1 MCPRFNGSERR
12 TRRSIT
18 SAAGGAQNGSCRRIP
33 HAGTPLMIFSLIH
46 LFIKNFFLFKKYL
59 HNFLFAVSVWYEN
72 DSICCQVCA
81 LVVFFSVPVE
91 CVIGQ
96 DDAEFNQNDANVE
109 KEGRNSEKTCP
120 FSQQNGG
127 AFEIEISD

>member
-1 MCPRFNGSERR
+1 M
-12 TRRSIT
+12 
-18 SAAGGAQNGSCRRIP
+18 
-33 HAGTPLMIFSLIH
+33 
-46 LFIKNFFLFKKYL
+46 
-59 HNFLFAVSVWYEN
+59 
-72 DSICCQVCA
+72 CA

-96 DDAEFNQNDANVE
+96 DDAEFNQNYANVE
-109 KEGRNSEKTCP
+109 KEGRNSEKTNP

>member
-1 MCPRFNGSERR
+1 M
-12 TRRSIT
+12 
-18 SAAGGAQNGSCRRIP
+18 
-33 HAGTPLMIFSLIH
+33 
-46 LFIKNFFLFKKYL
+46 
-59 HNFLFAVSVWYEN
+59 
-72 DSICCQVCA
+72 CA
-81 LVVFFSVPVE
+81 LVLFFSVPVE

-109 KEGRNSEKTCP
+109 KEGRNSEKTYP